1 MSGLLEDVKTDIDDM
16 LSTQHE
22 NYVENTSQVHT
33 LISHVSHYPTS
44 TAKHQFVLLS
54 SVSNYHWVKNVTLS
68 TNTKQKKTFN
78 RFMNH
83 MLYHPDK
90 NEENSDHIPV
100 PNSP

>member
-1 MSGLLEDVKTDIDDM
+1 MCHLLEDVKTDIDDM
-16 LSTQHE
+16 LSAQHE

-54 SVSNYHWVKNVTLS
+54 SVSHYHWVKNVTLS
-68 TNTKQKKTFN
+68 TNTKQKKNFN

-90 NEENSDHIPV
+90 VEENSDHTPV

>member
-1 MSGLLEDVKTDIDDM
+1 MSGLLEDVKTDIDDT

-22 NYVENTSQVHT
+22 NYVENTLQVNT

-44 TAKHQFVLLS
+44 SAKDQFVLLS
-54 SVSNYHWVKNVTLS
+54 SVSNYHWVKNVMLS
-68 TNTKQKKTFN
+68 TNTQQKKTFN

-90 NEENSDHIPV
+90 HEENSDHIPV